1 MTAIKICGI
10 QKAED
15 AVVAAS
21 GGADFVGLN
30 FVPQSR
36 RRLTEES
43 AAQIIKA
50 LTESPGKT
58 LKKRPPVVGLFADQP
73 IDEVNRHI
81 KSCHLDRVQL
91 CGSESL
97 DYCGQVHTPVIKV
110 IHVPEGGSQDDDLD
124 RLAESIQKYRD
135 AGHLVILDRQ
145 VDGLQGG
152 TGKSFDWS
160 IAARLAQA
168 GHEFLLAGGLTP
180 ENVAE
185 AVRTVCPWGVDVS
198 SGVETGG
205 VKDPTKIRAFIQQ
218 ARGQARGQVRQAKS

>member
-10 QKAED
+10 QRAED
-15 AVVAAS
+15 ALAAAEA
-21 GGADFVGLN
+21 GADFVGLV
-30 FVPQSR
+30 FVPQRR
-36 RRLTEES
+36 RRLTEGQ
-43 AAQIIKA
+43 AAQIVKA
-50 LTESPGKT
+50 LTEYSGDSATKT
-58 LKKRPPVVGLFADQP
+58 PQVVGLFADQP

-81 KSCHLDRVQL
+81 KSCHLERVQL

-97 DYCGQVHTPVIKV
+97 DYCRLVQAPVIKV
-110 IHVPEGGSQDDDLD
+110 IHVPEGETRDGDVD

-135 AGHLVILDRQ
+135 AGHLVTLDRQ

-185 AVRTVCPWGVDVS
+185 AVRSVAPWGVDVS

-205 VKDPTKIRAFIQQ
+205 EKDATKIRAFIKN
-218 ARGQARGQVRQAKS
+218 VRQARQVQQAES

>member
-15 AVVAAS
+15 AVVAVSA
-21 GGADFVGLN
+21 GADFVGLG
-30 FVPQSR
+30 FVPQRR
-36 RRLTEES
+36 RRLTEEP
-43 AAQIIKA
+43 AAQIVKA

-58 LKKRPPVVGLFADQP
+58 PQVVGLFADQP

-81 KSCHLDRVQL
+81 NSCHLERVQL

-97 DYCGQVHTPVIKV
+97 DYCGQVEAPVIKV
-110 IHVPEGGSQDDDLD
+110 IHVPEGEAQDDDVD
-124 RLAESIQKYRD
+124 RLEESIQKYRD
-135 AGHLVILDRQ
+135 AGHLVTLDRQ
-145 VDGLQGG
+145 VNGLQGG

-185 AVRTVCPWGVDVS
+185 AVRTVAPWGVDVS

-205 VKDPTKIRAFIQQ
+205 VKDATKIRDFIQQ
-218 ARGQARGQVRQAKS
+218 VRGQVQQAKS

>member
-10 QKAED
+10 QKAAD

-21 GGADFVGLN
+21 SGADFVGLV
-30 FVPQSR
+30 FVPQRR
-36 RRLTEES
+36 RRLTEEP
-43 AAQIIKA
+43 AAQIVMA

-58 LKKRPPVVGLFADQP
+58 PQVVGLFADQP
-73 IDEVNRHI
+73 IHEVNRHI
-81 KSCHLDRVQL
+81 KSCHLERVQL

-97 DYCGQVHTPVIKV
+97 DYCGQMEAPVIKV
-110 IHVPEGGSQDDDLD
+110 IHVPEGGASDDDID
-124 RLAESIQKYRD
+124 RLEESIQKFRD
-135 AGHLVILDRQ
+135 AGHLVTLDRQ

-180 ENVAE
+180 KNVAE
-185 AVRTVCPWGVDVS
+185 AVRIVAPWGVDVS

-205 VKDPTKIRAFIQQ
+205 VKDATKIHSFIQM
-218 ARGQARGQVRQAKS
+218 VRQAES

>member
-10 QKAED
+10 QRAED

-21 GGADFVGLN
+21 AGADFVGLN

-36 RRLTEES
+36 RRLTEGQ
-43 AAQIIKA
+43 AAQIVKA
-50 LTESPGKT
+50 LTEYPGET
-58 LKKRPPVVGLFADQP
+58 LKKTPQVVGLFADQP
-73 IDEVNRHI
+73 IHEVNSYVKRRH
-81 KSCHLDRVQL
+81 LERVQL

-97 DYCGQVHTPVIKV
+97 DYCEQVLAPTIKV
-110 IHVPEGGSQDDDLD
+110 IHVPEGEAQDNDVD
-124 RLAESIQKYRD
+124 RLAERIRTYID
-135 AGHLVILDRQ
+135 AGHLVTLDRQ

-160 IAARLAQA
+160 IATTLAQA

-185 AVRTVCPWGVDVS
+185 AVRTVAPWGVDVS

-205 VKDPTKIRAFIQQ
+205 VKDATKIRAFIQQ
-218 ARGQARGQVRQAKS
+218 VRQAKSYTPSSS

>member
-15 AVVAAS
+15 ALVAAS
-21 GGADFVGLN
+21 AGADFVGLV
-30 FVPQSR
+30 FVPQRR
-36 RRLTEES
+36 RRLTEEP
-43 AAQIIKA
+43 AAQIVKA

-58 LKKRPPVVGLFADQP
+58 PRVVGLFADQP

-97 DYCGQVHTPVIKV
+97 DYCGQVLAPVIKV
-110 IHVPEGGSQDDDLD
+110 IHVPEGGASDDDVD
-124 RLAESIQKYRD
+124 RLAESIQKFRD
-135 AGHLVILDRQ
+135 AGHLVTLDRQ
-145 VDGLQGG
+145 VNGLQGG

-185 AVRTVCPWGVDVS
+185 AVRTVAPWGVDVS

-205 VKDPTKIRAFIQQ
+205 VKDATKIRSFIQ
-218 ARGQARGQVRQAKS
+218 QVRQAKS

>member
-10 QKAED
+10 QRAED
-15 AVVAAS
+15 ALAAAEA
-21 GGADFVGLN
+21 GADFVGLV
-30 FVPQSR
+30 FVPQRR
-36 RRLTEES
+36 RRLTEGQ
-43 AAQIIKA
+43 AAQIVKA
-50 LTESPGKT
+50 LTEYSGDSATKT
-58 LKKRPPVVGLFADQP
+58 PQVVGLFADQP

-81 KSCHLDRVQL
+81 KSCHLERVQL

-97 DYCGQVHTPVIKV
+97 DYCRLVQAPVIKV
-110 IHVPEGGSQDDDLD
+110 IHVPEGETRDGDVD
-124 RLAESIQKYRD
+124 RLAESIQKYQD
-135 AGHLVILDRQ
+135 AGHLVTLDRQ

-185 AVRTVCPWGVDVS
+185 AVRSVAPWGVDVS

-205 VKDPTKIRAFIQQ
+205 EKDATKIRAFIKN
-218 ARGQARGQVRQAKS
+218 VRQARQVQQAES